1 MYTLENPDLKINKE
15 KIEELKTDLG
25 NVEIVAATKY
35 ITEPQMEELYKAG
48 IRSFGENRVEPFIR
62 KRFVLRNLDIKWH
75 FIGHLQRNKAKLMI
89 NDIDYLHSLDSLEL
103 CKQIEK
109 LRDKPLD
116 CFIEVKL
123 VDNYAKNGVLEAELD
138 DFINNAKQYSK
149 VNIIGLM
156 TMTEPNMTDQEKSII
171 FNKLHELG
179 EKYDLMYYSMGMSD
193 DYLLAKEAG
202 STHVRLGR
210 ILYK

>member
-15 KIEELKTDLG
+15 KIEELKSSLG
-25 NVEIVAATKY
+25 DVEIVAATKY

-62 KRFVLRNLDIKWH
+62 KRFVLRNLEAKWH

-123 VDNYAKNGVLEAELD
+123 VDNYAKNGVLESELD
-138 DFINNAKQYSK
+138 DFLNKAMQYTK

-156 TMTEPNMTDQEKSII
+156 TMTEPNMTDQEKLVV

-179 EKYDLMYYSMGMSD
+179 EKYNLIYYSMGMSD

-202 STHVRLGR
+202 ATHVRLGR